1 MTNSSSELN
10 VGKSTSKFNASL
22 LISILLI
29 ILGIVAILLPTVS
42 TIVAETWIALILASS
57 GVAKLIYAFQS
68 RQDGGFIWKLLLS
81 ILYIATG
88 VYLFIAPLSGVLTL
102 TLLLGSFLLTEG
114 VFELILAFQIR
125 PRKNWVWVLTNGI
138 VTLGLGGLVWAQWP
152 TDAPWLIGT
161 VLGASIIST
170 GISRLT
176 LSLNPPPSLDQVS
189 NFEKSIE
196 QAEV

>member
-1 MTNSSSELN
+1 MTNSSTELN
-10 VGKSTSKFNASL
+10 ASKSSSKFNPSF

-29 ILGIVAILLPTVS
+29 IFGIVAILLPTVS

-57 GVAKLIYAFQS
+57 GIAKLIYAFQS
-68 RQDGGFIWKLLLS
+68 RQNGGFVWKLLLS
-81 ILYIATG
+81 LLYIATG

-114 VFELILAFQIR
+114 VFELILASQLR
-125 PRKNWVWVLTNGI
+125 PQKNWGWVLTNGI

-161 VLGASIIST
+161 ILGASIIST

-176 LSLNPPPSLDQVS
+176 LSLNPPSSLGQGNTS
-189 NFEKSIE
+189 LSS
-196 QAEV
+196 